1 MWRAIWNQPHVP
13 AAILE
18 LCRLNLARL
27 HRADAELGLRM
38 PLAGKV
44 SEDKIAGLLRE
55 EWTKDPRFSETERA
69 VLNFTEW
76 YHIDPQS
83 VPDDVA
89 TAIGAISSAV
99 FSKLMRG
106 TNRGAAAATCRQ
118 AHLQCGSG
126 CNNGRC
132 EREKFS
138 SCHNVK
144 MRNQSQGHR
153 NPPAKLRTG

>member
-1 MWRAIWNQPHVP
+1 MNVSIMPVTSANLIEKLTVAGDAAAPFEDVWRAIWNQPHVA

-89 TAIGAISSAV
+89 GEVIARLGQSGFVALIEALGFIDGRIRVA
-99 FSKLMRG
+99 LMYSRM
-106 TNRGAAAATCRQ
+106 
-118 AHLQCGSG
+118 
-126 CNNGRC
+126 
-132 EREKFS
+132 EE
-138 SCHNVK
+138 
-144 MRNQSQGHR
+144 
-153 NPPAKLRTG
+153 